1 MILSFKHKGLEKF
14 YASGSKSGIQPEHA
28 RKFGIILMFLNRAKV
43 PSDLDLSGWALHPL
57 KGKLEGHWSVKV
69 NGNWRVTFRFIGTDV
84 EVVDYQDYH

>member
-28 RKFGIILMFLNRAKV
+28 RKLGIILVFLNRAVV